1 MSSRILGKSE
11 ALQTGP
17 QGIGMAW
24 SGRSW
29 EKLGVHLVFLASSLG
44 SIWMSLPHLGATAA
58 LGLFKVFI
66 SKPHLSFT
74 AVELYSDPF
83 QLSLLLFVPS
93 KL

>member
-1 MSSRILGKSE
+1 MSARILGKRE
-11 ALQTGP
+11 ALRTGP

-44 SIWMSLPHLGATAA
+44 SIWKSLPHLGATAA
-58 LGLFKVFI
+58 LRLFKVFFSI
-66 SKPHLSFT
+66 PHLSFT
-74 AVELYSDPF
+74 VVELSSDPF
-83 QLSLLLFVPS
+83 QLSPLLFVAS